1 MQFSQWIAAAVGGIV
16 RTRDALIKGLSSLTA
31 QELSFF
37 GIVLVLSFG
46 VLYALFSLAF
56 LRSRLSDLK
65 QKVRAQESALGTLKA
80 AVQEH
85 GLAVDNL
92 NTPSYRT
99 ETAGE
104 KLDAAL
110 ATLEAALD
118 TLDAAVDAQG
128 APVEKLEDVVEKD
141 L

>member
-1 MQFSQWIAAAVGGIV
+1 MG
-16 RTRDALIKGLSSLTA
+16 TRDAFIRGLSSLTA

-37 GIVLVLSFG
+37 GIVFVLSFG

-65 QKVRAQESALGTLKA
+65 QKVRALELSLGNLKA

-85 GLAVDNL
+85 GVAVGDL
-92 NTPSYRT
+92 NAPSDRT

-110 ATLEAALD
+110 AKLEAALD
-118 TLDAAVDAQG
+118 TLDAAVDARG
-128 APVEKLEDVVEKD
+128 APVEKRGDVVEKD